1 MAGGSEGNKIKRVT
15 LTRVP
20 SALRLCGHSLNS
32 TTMTGFWDKHSE
44 AVFGDLSPSTTRSP
58 PSFQGETKAKKHRF
72 CGHHVNSGGVV
83 AKDAPTIVQD
93 PVELFDVCEPIF
105 PVELEQVIFETTALM
120 HPTAIPALLRIARRV
135 LVWIEPLLYRV
146 VRIFPQNTPMVRA
159 LQKATNRS
167 RQNSST
173 MRSII
178 SSLNLLITVL
188 LASYLPSARASS
200 TSLQPTVHE
209 PALLPI
215 LATMRVQRLSLNLN
229 ALFGPET
236 IDLKHSLFQ
245 SVTHLDMFRVE
256 RVAEVLPD
264 LPADIILPVL
274 EICPRLVLLLVM
286 WASYAFE
293 KSLYAAARVPC
304 VYDVRFVIGMYKH
317 YWQDWEAGAR
327 GLPDSWS
334 RADDFVARKRRG
346 EIDGMVYSAPDH

>member
-1 MAGGSEGNKIKRVT
+1 
-15 LTRVP
+15 
-20 SALRLCGHSLNS
+20 
-32 TTMTGFWDKHSE
+32 
-44 AVFGDLSPSTTRSP
+44 
-58 PSFQGETKAKKHRF
+58 
-72 CGHHVNSGGVV
+72 
-83 AKDAPTIVQD
+83 
-93 PVELFDVCEPIF
+93 
-105 PVELEQVIFETTALM
+105 
-120 HPTAIPALLRIARRV
+120 
-135 LVWIEPLLYRV
+135 
-146 VRIFPQNTPMVRA
+146 MVRA
-159 LQKATNRS
+159 LQKATKS
-167 RQNSST
+167 KPPEFFHDAVHHLVIESSY
-173 MRSII
+173 
-178 SSLNLLITVL
+178 NCPFGEL
-188 LASYLPSARASS
+188 LALCTGVINFGSNQQF
-200 TSLQPTVHE
+200 TN

-215 LATMRVQRLSLNLN
+215 LATMRVRRLSLNLN

-264 LPADIILPVL
+264 LPALPALTHLCLDSDLTRDIILPVL